1 MFHGIKFPHRS
12 STRPAETQALLPKGS
27 GQAGASSS
35 SNAHSEL
42 TGRGSPS
49 ASPGTMAPRGS
60 PFLKRSDA
68 MSPQAQANAQAAFP
82 RQRVQFA
89 ADASIVEGNVKVG
102 REAVEFGAKGKPVKM
117 SAHRPPA
124 PAPAPAQPPASPRQE
139 PKRGGF
145 GGLFRSHGP
154 AAEKPVASTSTRPTK
169 AAPAAVPPHLRTE
182 RTPGEK
188 FSERLTRFMDH
199 CPDKKLKD
207 TLGEHLV
214 QGQFERFKAAAM
226 AAMNTA
232 PDQKSFELLQL
243 MISSINK
250 MDGDY
255 SDVRIR
261 YRKS

>member
-1 MFHGIKFPHRS
+1 MFHGIKFPHRT
-12 STRPAETQALLPKGS
+12 STKPAEGQPLLPKGS

-35 SNAHSEL
+35 SSAHSDL
-42 TGRGSPS
+42 AARGSPS
-49 ASPGTMAPRGS
+49 AAPGTMAPRGN

-68 MSPQAQANAQAAFP
+68 LSPQAQANAHAAFP

-89 ADASIVEGNVKVG
+89 VDASIVEGNVKVG
-102 REAVEFGAKGKPVKM
+102 REAVEFGAKGKPVRM
-117 SAHRPPA
+117 GAHRPPA
-124 PAPAPAQPPASPRQE
+124 PTPAAEQPQASPRQE
-139 PKRGGF
+139 PKHGGF
-145 GGLFRSHGP
+145 GSLFRSHGP
-154 AAEKPVASTSTRPTK
+154 AAEKPAASTSTRPPE
-169 AAPAAVPPHLRTE
+169 AAPAVPPHLRTE

-188 FSERLTRFMDH
+188 FSDRLTRFMDH

-207 TLGEHLV
+207 TLGGHLV
-214 QGQFERFKAAAM
+214 QGQFGRFKEAAV

-232 PDQKSFELLQL
+232 PDQKTFELLQL
-243 MISSINK
+243 MVSSINK